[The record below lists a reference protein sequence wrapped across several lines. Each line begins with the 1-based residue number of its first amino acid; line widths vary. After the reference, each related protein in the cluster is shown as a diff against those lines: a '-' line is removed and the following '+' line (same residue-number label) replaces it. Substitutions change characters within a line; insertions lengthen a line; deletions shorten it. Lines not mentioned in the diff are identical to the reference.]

1 MKDRVI
7 TEIQMR
13 MSRVLSQVQLT
24 ELTQVLSAVFQS
36 VEVVK
41 RTDNTIQESIDNVGL
56 LKMFLSAKRV
66 EGCSDK
72 SL

>member
-56 LKMFLSAKRV
+56 L
-66 EGCSDK
+66 
-72 SL
+72 